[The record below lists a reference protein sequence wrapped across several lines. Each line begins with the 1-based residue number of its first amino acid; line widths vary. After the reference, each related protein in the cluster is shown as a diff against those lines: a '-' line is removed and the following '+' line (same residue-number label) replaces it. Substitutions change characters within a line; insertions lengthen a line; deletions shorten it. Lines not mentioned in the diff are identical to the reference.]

1 MYSVIL
7 TELGIVVFKDEK
19 MEKAFPF
26 KDAVR
31 DYLSVKKKESRLNEL
46 VDYLSPLQRGVT
58 VSDESLMTLL
68 KKSSIDAQMMEEAE
82 LENPSNQT
90 SNNCRFRICRKCT

>member
-7 TELGIVVFKDEK
+7 TELGIIVFKDEK
-19 MEKAFPF
+19 IEKAFPF
-26 KDAVR
+26 KDSVR

-82 LENPSNQT
+82 LEKIQATKPD
-90 SNNCRFRICRKCT
+90 RKSVV

>member
-7 TELGIVVFKDEK
+7 TEFGIAVFKDEK

-26 KDAVR
+26 KDSVR

-46 VDYLSPLQRGVT
+46 VDYLSTLQRGVT

-68 KKSSIDAQMMEEAE
+68 KKSSIDAQMMEEVE
-82 LENPSNQT
+82 LEKIQAT
-90 SNNCRFRICRKCT
+90 K